1 MMTRAEREV
10 RMPGRNKI
18 PWLLT
23 ILFVLSFPAVSLTG
37 DAPPADLAALGRTIA
52 QIAGSAPGSSVAGVA
67 IVDVRSGAEIY
78 VRNADQPLNPAS
90 NAKVATAAAA
100 LKRLGPEFRFA
111 TSIHG
116 KLEGN
121 VVRGNLHLKGHADP
135 TLSSADLWEMV
146 RELKV
151 AGVRR
156 VEGGVVVDD
165 TYFDDKNL
173 PYAFDQQPDE
183 DNRFRSPV
191 GAASLN
197 HNALAVTVRAGPA
210 VMAKAQVLV
219 DPPGYAELANDTV
232 TMAGGPNSPKISAS
246 TFENR
251 TKLRVWGQVPLGAAS
266 VTYYRRIDNP
276 SLFSGHGLKGVL
288 EESGIT
294 VGGGVQVGPLPPG
307 TPLLAEHLSPPLS
320 VVLLETGKMSNNF
333 VTETV
338 LKTMGA
344 EAGKGPG
351 TWDTAT
357 AAVAEILAAWGLA
370 PGTYTYRNGSG
381 LYDADRF
388 SARALAGVLR
398 GVYLDASVRPEFL
411 SMLAVGGVD
420 GTIDS
425 RYQGSS
431 TKGYVRAKTGTLD
444 DVAALSGY
452 VLDRR
457 GERPIVFSILVNKAS
472 GYVSAARGW
481 QEKIV
486 TIIADFLNP

>member
-1 MMTRAEREV
+1 MHDTRHHL
-10 RMPGRNKI
+10 
-18 PWLLT
+18 WLLAVLA
-23 ILFVLSFPAVSLTG
+23 ILAFPSVSSSG
-37 DAPPADLAALGRTIA
+37 DPPPSDLAELGRIIGRIA
-52 QIAGSAPGSSVAGVA
+52 SSPPGSVVAGVA
-67 IVDVRSGAEIY
+67 VLDVRSGAEIY

-90 NAKVATAAAA
+90 NAKIVTASAA

-121 VVRGNLHLKGHADP
+121 VVRGHLYLKGHADP
-135 TLSSADLWEMV
+135 TLSSTDLWEMA
-146 RELKV
+146 RELKA

-156 VEGGVVVDD
+156 IEGGVVVDD
-165 TYFDDKNL
+165 TYFDDRNL
-173 PYAFDQQPDE
+173 PFAFDQQPDE
-183 DNRFRSPV
+183 DNKFRSPV
-191 GAASLN
+191 GAVSLN
-197 HNALAVTVRAGPA
+197 HNALAITVRPGPA
-210 VMAKAQVLV
+210 VMAKAQVLA

-232 TMAGGPNSPKISAS
+232 TMAGGANSPKISAT

-251 TKLRVWGQVPLGAAS
+251 TKLRVWGEVPLGAAS

-320 VVLLETGKMSNNF
+320 VVLLETGKLSNNF

-351 TWDTAT
+351 TWEAGV
-357 AAVAEILAAWGLA
+357 AAVAETLAAWGM
-370 PGTYTYRNGSG
+370 PKGSYTYRNGSG

-388 SARALAGVLR
+388 SARGLAGVLR
-398 GVYLDASVRPEFL
+398 GVYLDASVQPEFL
-411 SMLAVGGVD
+411 SQLAVGGVD

-425 RYQGSS
+425 RYAGPS
-431 TKGYVRAKTGTLD
+431 TKRYVRAKTGTLD

-452 VLDRR
+452 VLDRK
-457 GERPIVFSILVNKAS
+457 GERPVVFSILVNKAS
-472 GYVSAARGW
+472 GYVSSARGW

-486 TIIADFLNP
+486 TAIADALNP